1 MFVCLR
7 WQAKV
12 AAYHMERIRAVEEKI
27 RDAERDLA
35 AAERA
40 NDEGRKTL
48 YLRLLVT
55 LREHETTLVRA
66 HEAGNLPACVAGL
79 LLHSIL

>member
-1 MFVCLR
+1 
-7 WQAKV
+7 
-12 AAYHMERIRAVEEKI
+12 MERIRAVVEKV

-40 NDEGRKTL
+40 NDEGRRTL

-66 HEAGNLPACVAGL
+66 QEAGNFPYVAGL
-79 LLHSIL
+79 PLHSIL